1 MKNLVFMYLNHL
13 INDLNHLIDE
23 IYLNLDIFV
32 QENLLNLSNY
42 LFLCFSF
49 KIKGAF
55 RRAWKMKV
63 LAFIRLRIKN
73 INPIF
78 WNLVFFLRR
87 IQHHFLPSLNN
98 LNSNNL
104 FKTYLHYGLL
114 KSTSSLVLSNRKS
127 FKFFLLIQN

>member
-1 MKNLVFMYLNHL
+1 MKNLVFEYLNHL

-55 RRAWKMKV
+55 RRA
-63 LAFIRLRIKN
+63 
-73 INPIF
+73 
-78 WNLVFFLRR
+78 
-87 IQHHFLPSLNN
+87 
-98 LNSNNL
+98 
-104 FKTYLHYGLL
+104 
-114 KSTSSLVLSNRKS
+114 
-127 FKFFLLIQN
+127 